1 MTQPVPPH
9 GSSVRLN
16 LPVPVDKIV
25 FSELGG
31 IGGFGVHQGGH
42 CEGLDHIWLHV
53 EEGIP
58 IGSWADG
65 EVMDVRP
72 SGDIELGELA
82 ITIRYDDGL
91 WGYHGEVATALVEQY
106 DRVVEGQPVAY
117 GMSWSPGTQSAEMSL
132 WDANRADGISA
143 FQGVSVSPFDYLRED
158 VKEQLIERY
167 TREVVEPYLSR
178 GIPWASQKPWE
189 PYLTNPLLI
198 HRDHPGTIAGEWLLN
213 QEWGADGRPDV
224 LTLLDVDNEYYQGRR
239 VMATDGGSQV
249 GRALWG
255 TWEADYVLDRVKIL
269 SEGPTYYGIFELD
282 ESGPR
287 ATLKLEYQEGSYP
300 SGFSENASMYIERDS
315 VPRVEDAAQLG
326 VLQNQ

>member
-91 WGYHGEVATALVEQY
+91 WGYHGEVAT
-106 DRVVEGQPVAY
+106 
-117 GMSWSPGTQSAEMSL
+117 
-132 WDANRADGISA
+132 
-143 FQGVSVSPFDYLRED
+143 
-158 VKEQLIERY
+158 
-167 TREVVEPYLSR
+167 
-178 GIPWASQKPWE
+178 
-189 PYLTNPLLI
+189 
-198 HRDHPGTIAGEWLLN
+198 
-213 QEWGADGRPDV
+213 
-224 LTLLDVDNEYYQGRR
+224 
-239 VMATDGGSQV
+239 
-249 GRALWG
+249 
-255 TWEADYVLDRVKIL
+255 
-269 SEGPTYYGIFELD
+269 
-282 ESGPR
+282 
-287 ATLKLEYQEGSYP
+287 
-300 SGFSENASMYIERDS
+300 
-315 VPRVEDAAQLG
+315 
-326 VLQNQ
+326 